1 MDWENAERTSW
12 VIPGTPPLQPL
23 EHIYAALWRRPKDN
37 TNFRTWQSKTFF
49 LIFLLARFHLNWV
62 DWSVTWKVFNCSFAL
77 GPNMDITEGSRAS
90 FMDKLMQGSQK
101 CNFESWQM
109 ELIYLSQRTGRP
121 LPHVALWFKVSIYH
135 RYDPT
140 PHHHHTKGTRGT
152 LQRPKV
158 YCVCRRNILNTSTT
172 FALKNIFGNLC
183 KTISGP
189 IPPPGD
195 ICSCKAQDHTTGIK
209 AGHCILRGAT
219 CCIV

>member
-1 MDWENAERTSW
+1 MQHFGDDQKTTPTSD
-12 VIPGTPPLQPL
+12 VDKNSKNL
-23 EHIYAALWRRPKDN
+23 EKQNSFSI
-37 TNFRTWQSKTFF
+37 FRH
-49 LIFLLARFHLNWV
+49 ARFHFNWAG
-62 DWSVTWKVFNCSFAL
+62 WCVTWEVFNCSFAL

-90 FMDKLMQGSQK
+90 FMDKLMQKLQK
-101 CNFESWQM
+101 CNFESSQM

-158 YCVCRRNILNTSTT
+158 YCVCRINVLNTSRT
-172 FALKNIFGNLC
+172 FALKNIFGILC

-189 IPPPGD
+189 IPPGD

>member
-1 MDWENAERTSW
+1 MR
-12 VIPGTPPLQPL
+12 
-23 EHIYAALWRRPKDN
+23 
-37 TNFRTWQSKTFF
+37 
-49 LIFLLARFHLNWV
+49 
-62 DWSVTWKVFNCSFAL
+62 VFNCSFAL

-90 FMDKLMQGSQK
+90 FMDKLMQKLQK

-158 YCVCRRNILNTSTT
+158 YCVCRINILNTSRT
-172 FALKNIFGNLC
+172 FALKNIFGILC

-189 IPPPGD
+189 IPPGD